1 MKELQRVN
9 VSASDVWGSFRWA
22 ERPVCSCGQLAAAV
36 ENKLVF
42 VSTETVG
49 EGERQGNLFYVL
61 PVSGDGFFALDEGV
75 AISCCPWCG
84 DEIVGRRQS

>member
-9 VSASDVWGSFRWA
+9 VRAGDVWGSFRWA

-36 ENKLVF
+36 ESKLVF
-42 VSTETVG
+42 VSAETVG
-49 EGERQGNLFYVL
+49 EGVRRGNLFYVL
-61 PVSGDGFFALDEGV
+61 PVSGDGFFALDEGI

-84 DEIVGRRQS
+84 DEIVGRRRN